1 MKTKHNLNH
10 LITFG
15 AAGAQRR
22 SETVK
27 LRNKTQTKNQMK
39 KVTVL
44 ALLGLLIGAAP
55 PLLEAQTTETY
66 TFTTNRMVPDGRA
79 AGLQDVRN
87 VSSAIGTIGSVK
99 VRLKIDGEFN
109 GDLYGY
115 VRHIQNGLTNFCV
128 LLNRPGKTASDPAG
142 YADSGFDVTFQTGAP
157 NGDVHVYRNV
167 VTPSSPL
174 TGAWEPDGRI
184 ADPGLVT
191 DTSVRSTSL
200 TGFNG
205 VSAAGDWTLFLADLE
220 SGGTNMLREWGIDIT
235 GGAYPTVSWP
245 TPTDIVYGTTLSG
258 SQLNATANYASTNV
272 PGTFTYTPAA
282 GTLLSAGDSQT
293 LSVTFTPTD
302 TASFLAVTRTVTI
315 NVQKATATVV
325 ADAKSKTYGDA
336 NPALTAVVTGEV
348 AGGSTINYTLAT
360 TATQF
365 SDVGGCPITVTLGSN
380 PNYAVTKTDSTLTV
394 NAKAATVVADA
405 KSKTYGDAN
414 PALTAGVTGEVAG
427 GSTIHYTLATT
438 ATLGSTPNY
447 AVTKP
452 DSTPTVGQASTTGA
466 LASSANPA
474 LPAANVTFTM
484 TLSPVAPGAGTPD
497 GTVNFSIDGG
507 TAVPATVSG
516 GVASISTSTLTHGS
530 HTVAAT
536 YAGSLNFTGSSASL
550 ASDQVINTPPV
561 AGNTTIER
569 YPTQGVKVRL
579 STLLANASDADND
592 SLTNVISALSVHGGT
607 VSRSGDWVFYT
618 PANGYTA
625 ADSFTFTVGDNFGA
639 SASGTVNVA
648 IKVDNDP
655 GQNLTITDLGNG
667 SILITGSGIP
677 GRIYRMQYT
686 DPTNLSN
693 WQDAVNGSVTA
704 DSNGVFVF
712 TDTAGGSRPPFSH
725 AFS

>member
-1 MKTKHNLNH
+1 
-10 LITFG
+10 
-15 AAGAQRR
+15 
-22 SETVK
+22 
-27 LRNKTQTKNQMK
+27 
-39 KVTVL
+39 
-44 ALLGLLIGAAP
+44 
-55 PLLEAQTTETY
+55 
-66 TFTTNRMVPDGRA
+66 
-79 AGLQDVRN
+79 
-87 VSSAIGTIGSVK
+87 
-99 VRLKIDGEFN
+99 
-109 GDLYGY
+109 
-115 VRHIQNGLTNFCV
+115 
-128 LLNRPGKTASDPAG
+128 
-142 YADSGFDVTFQTGAP
+142 
-157 NGDVHVYRNV
+157 
-167 VTPSSPL
+167 
-174 TGAWEPDGRI
+174 
-184 ADPGLVT
+184 
-191 DTSVRSTSL
+191 
-200 TGFNG
+200 
-205 VSAAGDWTLFLADLE
+205 
-220 SGGTNMLREWGIDIT
+220 
-235 GGAYPTVSWP
+235 
-245 TPTDIVYGTTLSG
+245 
-258 SQLNATANYASTNV
+258 
-272 PGTFTYTPAA
+272 
-282 GTLLSAGDSQT
+282 
-293 LSVTFTPTD
+293 
-302 TASFLAVTRTVTI
+302 
-315 NVQKATATVV
+315 
-325 ADAKSKTYGDA
+325 
-336 NPALTAVVTGEV
+336 
-348 AGGSTINYTLAT
+348 
-360 TATQF
+360 
-365 SDVGGCPITVTLGSN
+365 VTLGSN
-380 PNYAVTKTDSTLTV
+380 PNYAVTKTDSTL
-394 NAKAATVVADA
+394 
-405 KSKTYGDAN
+405 
-414 PALTAGVTGEVAG
+414 
-427 GSTIHYTLATT
+427 
-438 ATLGSTPNY
+438 
-447 AVTKP
+447 
-452 DSTPTVGQASTTGA
+452 TVGQASTTGA

-712 TDTAGGSRPPFSH
+712 TDTAGASVRLYRTVYP
-725 AFS
+725 